1 MTCKTNPIKNRERW
15 SIGSSREK
23 FICFDWCRDNDD
35 GSVTVH
41 STVCGDSGAEVDF
54 LKATVPV
61 GHAEGEAQE
70 QVAKAWEW
78 IADNKKNV
86 VAKMTAKERRV
97 SEKNGEAFIAD
108 IRDSFIIDRDF
119 V

>member
-1 MTCKTNPIKNRERW
+1 MTGCKTDPIKNRERW

-23 FICFDWCRDNDD
+23 FICFDWCHDNHD

-41 STVCGDSGAEVDF
+41 SRVCGDSGAEVDF
-54 LKATVPV
+54 LRATVPV
-61 GHAEGEAQE
+61 GHAEGEARE

-78 IADNKKNV
+78 IADKANV
-86 VAKMTAKERRV
+86 VKMTANERRV